1 MSYFVYFIESTN
13 GSTYIGATVNLDKR
27 IRQHNKEIKGG
38 ASATSIKVNQ
48 RIWIIFCYIE
58 IFRMECEALKF
69 EWRWKHIS
77 RQIQKKIKTKSKER
91 RMEALNILINLE
103 KSTTKAI
110 PYSQWPN
117 PSNVVHINKNYIYI
131 ICKMTSA
138 RFELRCSTTDFKSAL
153 LTARARCHYYIT
165 IIYFYIYF
173 LLKYIYI

>member
-1 MSYFVYFIESTN
+1 MYLNYFNFNLYNMSYFVYFIESTN

-38 ASATSIKVNQ
+38 ATATSIKVNKGE
-48 RIWIIFCYIE
+48 IWHYICYIE
-58 IFRMECEALKF
+58 NFPEWNEALKF

-77 RQIQKKIKTKSKER
+77 RQIQKKNPKQNPKER

-117 PSNVVHINKNYIYI
+117 PINIVHIK
-131 ICKMTSA
+131 
-138 RFELRCSTTDFKSAL
+138 
-153 LTARARCHYYIT
+153 
-165 IIYFYIYF
+165 
-173 LLKYIYI
+173 